1 MQLASSGVQDFHYQ
15 KSIIS
20 VFAEETSVRRKKG
33 SIIRL
38 CKLVNNPRTPGLPF
52 NPCYFFFFLGGFLV
66 FGFGVFFFA
75 LFFIE
80 IRC

>member
-1 MQLASSGVQDFHYQ
+1 MQLASFGAQDFHYQ

-52 NPCYFFFFLGGFLV
+52 NPCYFFIFFGFWFFFFFL
-66 FGFGVFFFA
+66 
-75 LFFIE
+75 LFSLIE

>member
-1 MQLASSGVQDFHYQ
+1 MQLASFGAQDFHYQ
-15 KSIIS
+15 KSIMS
-20 VFAEETSVRRKKG
+20 VFSEETSVRRKQG

-52 NPCYFFFFLGGFLV
+52 NPCYFFFFWFLV
-66 FGFGVFFFA
+66 FGFGLFFLA